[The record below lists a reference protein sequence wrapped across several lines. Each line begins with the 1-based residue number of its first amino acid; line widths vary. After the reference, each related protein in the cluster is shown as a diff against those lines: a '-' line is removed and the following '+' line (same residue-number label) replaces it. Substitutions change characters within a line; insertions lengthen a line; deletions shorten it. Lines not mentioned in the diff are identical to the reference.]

1 VFFIGAATYS
11 YILADLIKPLFLPFL
26 DDIAYLISYILSA
39 LSIKSYVYQSGGV
52 PIISLAT
59 MSGKTVLTSFVYGCI
74 GVFSAIVFS
83 IILVIILF
91 EDSRGWKI
99 RVLASVVGI
108 VGTFGLN
115 IVRVI
120 GIFLTDYFYGAEVGA
135 IVHYFIGY
143 VFFSVWLTL
152 FLYAYFKTKTMKI
165 KIPSMSRQVESNV
178 SNP

>member
-1 VFFIGAATYS
+1 
-11 YILADLIKPLFLPFL
+11 
-26 DDIAYLISYILSA
+26 
-39 LSIKSYVYQSGGV
+39 
-52 PIISLAT
+52 
-59 MSGKTVLTSFVYGCI
+59 
-74 GVFSAIVFS
+74 
-83 IILVIILF
+83 
-91 EDSRGWKI
+91 
-99 RVLASVVGI
+99 